1 MKRKSLFFLL
11 LIIFCLPWAANAQCT
26 PYDIPYTYG
35 FEEEDQFACWT
46 VIAGGVTRDNGYIQH
61 TGSYH
66 LDFRSSNYSMIALP
80 QFNEATSNLRV
91 QFYTCP
97 EYENFSGY
105 FAVGYMTDITDAST
119 FVAVETFNSSAMT
132 PEKYVKK
139 TVDMF
144 NVPANANIAMRQSGA
159 LTAAFHWYVDDVTV
173 KEIPSCLE
181 PTGLAANIT
190 ATSAELSWT
199 ARNDETD
206 WTVYYKK
213 TRDENYTEIADATNP
228 YTLNGLNIDTEYQY
242 YVVANCSGDDA
253 SEPSEE
259 FTFYIPCSALSTFP
273 ITYGFETSEGF
284 PENAYVTNTNQLG
297 QCWRN
302 EVTFAWGIWED
313 RLWSTS
319 TAEKHHGSQ
328 ALVLPDK
335 GHQQNPAKT
344 MLVFPE
350 MNFTNADGYT
360 VSFWIYRSAGWNYP
374 EGFRVYV
381 SDCDTIGPNAVDLG
395 FYSRHINQ
403 PYPET
408 VPTIDWYH
416 YETEPIMMQGSV
428 YLIFEGLSYMS
439 TDIYVDDIVIKEVV
453 LVSANQIVNT
463 VTDPSTQMTWNQ
475 FAQHVN
481 NGDVFLND
489 IYLMEDVNIINPTMV
504 GTEDNPFKGTF
515 NGNGHTLSVY
525 IISDEKAAA
534 PFHYISG
541 ATIKNLKVTGTLW
554 GTNTTSEG
562 YHVGGLVGYAM
573 DGTNTIENCLVS
585 TNITIDTFGGG
596 IVGHAKSSTLNLT
609 GCIYDGNI
617 TNHVPTTDPNC
628 GVGGLVGWCD
638 SPTLN
643 ITDCIYNGSN
653 GVIYPYGVFFHPVA
667 CKSGSGTV
675 TATVSDCYYFCDEP
689 ADDTDG
695 SNNIAITDARKA
707 YKVTGTGGVSVDI
720 ANEQPISYSCS
731 GIYGYEGAW
740 TGIKAYDNIYGGDGK
755 TLDLTLSGAPGYVA
769 DHGTLEA
776 NGGSYALTMEAYDTE
791 ISGISNGFTKVI
803 NGYSEGQGINNGW
816 YLIASPLE
824 KAFVPSIENGFL
836 NNNYDLYAFDQ
847 NPADGMEWRNY
858 EANAFDLEA
867 GQGYLYANSEDVTLI
882 FPGTPYNGSGEV
894 TLSKTDGAEFSGW
907 NLVGNPF
914 TETAFID
921 REFYI
926 MNDDGSEIIAAEE
939 NSIAPMEGVFVI
951 ANEDGETMT
960 FTTTRPSSKGRGLA
974 LNLSQGYGVIDR
986 AIVRFGEGRQL
997 PKFQINRNSTKVYIP
1012 QDGKDYAIVNAA
1024 QEGELPVN
1032 FKAEKNGT
1040 YTLTVN
1046 VEGLDLAYLHL
1057 IDNMTGA
1064 DVDLLATSSYTFT
1077 AKTTD
1082 YASRFKLVFSTNGE
1096 DGPSTGS
1103 GTFAF
1108 ISDGNIIVNGE
1119 GVLQVVDVM
1128 GHVVIQGDAM
1138 NRVSTSEMTP
1148 GVYVLRLIDG
1158 NDVRMQ
1164 KMVIE

>member
-35 FEEEDQFACWT
+35 FEEVAQLTCWT
-46 VIAGGVTRDNGYIQH
+46 VISGNVTRIEDDYPS
-61 TGSYH
+61 TGHH
-66 LDFRSSNYSMIALP
+66 LSFHGFGSNMIALP
-80 QFNEATSNLRV
+80 QFNEATNNLRV
-91 QFYTCP
+91 EFYTCP
-97 EYENFSGY
+97 ESDFWSGQ
-105 FAVGYMTDITDAST
+105 FAVGYMTDITDANT
-119 FVAVETFNSSAMT
+119 FVAVETYISATMV
-132 PEKYVKK
+132 EDNYVKK
-139 TVDMF
+139 TVDMI
-144 NVPANANIAMRQSGA
+144 NVPANANIAMRH
-159 LTAAFHWYVDDVTV
+159 FDCYNEYMEWFVDDVTV
-173 KEIPSCLE
+173 TEMPSCLE
-181 PTGLAANIT
+181 PTCLAANIT

-199 ARNDETD
+199 ARNNETD

-213 TRDENYTEIADATNP
+213 TRDENYTEITDATNP

-259 FTFYIPCSALSTFP
+259 FTFYIPCSTLNTFP

-284 PENAYVTNTNQLG
+284 PENADVTNTNQLG

-328 ALVLPDK
+328 ALVLPVK

-360 VSFWIYRSAGWNYP
+360 VSFWIYRSAGRNYP

-453 LVSANQIVNT
+453 PVSANQIVKT

-617 TNHVPTTDPNC
+617 TNHVPTTDP
-628 GVGGLVGWCD
+628 
-638 SPTLN
+638 
-643 ITDCIYNGSN
+643 
-653 GVIYPYGVFFHPVA
+653 
-667 CKSGSGTV
+667 TV
-675 TATVSDCYYFCDEP
+675 VWAAWWAGATAP
-689 ADDTDG
+689 
-695 SNNIAITDARKA
+695 
-707 YKVTGTGGVSVDI
+707 
-720 ANEQPISYSCS
+720 
-731 GIYGYEGAW
+731 
-740 TGIKAYDNIYGGDGK
+740 
-755 TLDLTLSGAPGYVA
+755 
-769 DHGTLEA
+769 
-776 NGGSYALTMEAYDTE
+776 
-791 ISGISNGFTKVI
+791 
-803 NGYSEGQGINNGW
+803 
-816 YLIASPLE
+816 
-824 KAFVPSIENGFL
+824 PS
-836 NNNYDLYAFDQ
+836 
-847 NPADGMEWRNY
+847 
-858 EANAFDLEA
+858 
-867 GQGYLYANSEDVTLI
+867 
-882 FPGTPYNGSGEV
+882 
-894 TLSKTDGAEFSGW
+894 
-907 NLVGNPF
+907 
-914 TETAFID
+914 
-921 REFYI
+921 
-926 MNDDGSEIIAAEE
+926 
-939 NSIAPMEGVFVI
+939 
-951 ANEDGETMT
+951 
-960 FTTTRPSSKGRGLA
+960 
-974 LNLSQGYGVIDR
+974 
-986 AIVRFGEGRQL
+986 
-997 PKFQINRNSTKVYIP
+997 
-1012 QDGKDYAIVNAA
+1012 
-1024 QEGELPVN
+1024 
-1032 FKAEKNGT
+1032 
-1040 YTLTVN
+1040 
-1046 VEGLDLAYLHL
+1046 
-1057 IDNMTGA
+1057 
-1064 DVDLLATSSYTFT
+1064 TSST
-1077 AKTTD
+1077 ASTTAATALSILTACFSIPWH
-1082 YASRFKLVFSTNGE
+1082 ASREVALL
-1096 DGPSTGS
+1096 PP
-1103 GTFAF
+1103 
-1108 ISDGNIIVNGE
+1108 
-1119 GVLQVVDVM
+1119 Q
-1128 GHVVIQGDAM
+1128 
-1138 NRVSTSEMTP
+1138 
-1148 GVYVLRLIDG
+1148 
-1158 NDVRMQ
+1158 
-1164 KMVIE
+1164 